1 MNHDNP
7 FRESS
12 LPEMLAAL
20 ADGELPAADCA
31 RVEAWLK
38 ANAAA
43 IEELKSQK
51 RFGWHTTNL
60 WRCTAS
66 ELPSDSVWNSVIERV
81 RAAVLAP
88 RPTVAPAGRVSR
100 RRLLMAISSI
110 AAAAVFAFLWF
121 PQNTGHNGGGGAR
134 NADALAVASA
144 DDVEILRILEVD
156 VDRLVIGEPPLGR
169 PIVLA
174 SVEDID
180 GLRIAKD
187 TDGMMPK
194 VSMVPAIGA
203 PMIVAPMAGK

>member
-1 MNHDNP
+1 
-7 FRESS
+7 
-12 LPEMLAAL
+12 
-20 ADGELPAADCA
+20 
-31 RVEAWLK
+31 
-38 ANAAA
+38 
-43 IEELKSQK
+43 
-51 RFGWHTTNL
+51 
-60 WRCTAS
+60 
-66 ELPSDSVWNSVIERV
+66 
-81 RAAVLAP
+81 
-88 RPTVAPAGRVSR
+88 
-100 RRLLMAISSI
+100 MAISSI

-121 PQNTGHNGGGGAR
+121 PQNTGQNGSGGAR

-203 PMIVAPMAGK
+203 PITSPIVATMSSGATGRSTTSDPVRSVAPMTCPPRMPAPAKRTVCAYGQWSRPA